1 MFRAALRSVL
11 AHKLRLGLTIVTVT
25 LGIAFVTGTNIFTDS
40 LRSSFDALVEQPRAD
55 VLVTPRT
62 ELDAADENPTAI
74 GEGLLTLPTEL
85 VEQLASLPEAD
96 DAYGQVQAQ
105 AAYVL
110 GADDKP
116 LGPQGPPARVISW
129 LDAPDITPLRIAQG
143 RAPQGPEEVALLSST
158 AELAG
163 VGIGDSVRITTP
175 LAGVRTA
182 TVTGIATRTLSGGL
196 GGTLV
201 ILDLPTAQ
209 AWFTGPR
216 TVTQISVQ
224 AAPGVSADDLAV
236 AVTASA
242 PSLTSVRTAA
252 QQQDQVT
259 ERIEEGFSF
268 LNTFLLAF
276 GLIALFVSTFLIF
289 NTFSMLIAQRTREL
303 ALVRAIGAT
312 RWQVFG
318 SVLAEAAVV
327 GALAGALGIAA
338 GVGVAQ
344 GLRRI
349 IEAIGGSLPSSDLVV
364 EPSTFLIAA
373 GVGIGVTMIAAGIPA
388 WRASVIPP
396 VAAMREDARLPSRSL
411 RGLTIAGLLLIVAAV
426 PCALMG
432 VANSEQDGTIAATWV
447 GLSALAGI
455 LGVVCLTPAVAGPLL
470 GLMARPFTR
479 RPVTNLALENA
490 RRNPRRTSATSSA
503 LAIGLALMTAVTV
516 IGLSARASVTEVV
529 DQTIGADFVVL
540 GQGFRPFEPEVF
552 EALRDAP
559 GTSVVTY
566 LRNIPIEVGDERFPM
581 TGVLT
586 EDLREVVDV
595 VVTSGSLDDL
605 GLGMALVD
613 DQTATQ
619 LGLKTGD
626 QLDATFVNGPGQV
639 RIVGTFEPVGFL
651 QGFLVSMPTLASI
664 GALERDTGVYIKAA
678 PGENL
683 DTLRAELST
692 RLQAFP
698 AVRLQDQADIKR
710 DINQQFDLLF
720 GFIFGLLALSILVA
734 FLGIVNT
741 LSLSVYERI
750 REIGLL
756 RAVGMVRR
764 QVRQMV
770 AREALA
776 IALIGSVVG
785 IALGLGYGAL
795 FQKVLEPQG
804 ITVLA
809 VPYGPL
815 ILFLVLGVLGGL
827 AASIWPA
834 IRAARLRILSAIATE

>member
-1 MFRAALRSVL
+1 MLRAALRSVL
-11 AHKLRLGLTIVTVT
+11 AHKLRLGLTILTVT

-62 ELDAADENPTAI
+62 ELDAADENATAI
-74 GEGLLTLPTEL
+74 SEGLLTLPATLVTEL
-85 VEQLASLPEAD
+85 AGLQQAQA
-96 DAYGQVQAQ
+96 AYGQVQAQ
-105 AAYVL
+105 GAYVL
-110 GADDKP
+110 GADNKP
-116 LGPQGPPARVISW
+116 LGPQGPPARMVSW
-129 LDAPDITPLRIAQG
+129 LDVPEVSPLRLAQG
-143 RAPQGPEEVALLSST
+143 RSPQGPQEIALLAST
-158 AELAG
+158 AELAE
-163 VGIGDSVRITTP
+163 VGIGDTVRITTP
-175 LAGVRTA
+175 LAGVRSA
-182 TVTGIATRTLSGGL
+182 TVTGIVTRTLSGGL

-201 ILDLPTAQ
+201 VLDLPTAQ
-209 AWFTGPR
+209 AWFTGPES
-216 TVTQISVQ
+216 VTQIAVQ
-224 AAPGVSADDLAV
+224 ASPGVSDDALAA
-236 AVTASA
+236 AVSA
-242 PSLTSVRTAA
+242 AAPTLTSVRTAG

-259 ERIEEGFSF
+259 QRIEEGFSF

-312 RWQVFG
+312 RSQVFG
-318 SVLAEAAVV
+318 SVLLEAGTV
-327 GALAGALGIAA
+327 GALAGALGIAG

-344 GLRRI
+344 VLRRI
-349 IEAIGGSLPSSDLVV
+349 IESIGGSLPASDLVI

-373 GVGIGVTMIAAGIPA
+373 GVGIGVTMLAAGIPA

-396 VAAMREDARLPSRSL
+396 VAAMRDDGRLPSRSL
-411 RGLTIAGLLLIVAAV
+411 RGLTILGLLLLVASV
-426 PCALMG
+426 PCALLG
-432 VANSEQDGTIAATWV
+432 VANSEQDGTTAATWV

-455 LGVVCLTPAVAGPLL
+455 VGVVCLTPAAAGPLL
-470 GLMARPFTR
+470 GFLARPFQR
-479 RPVTNLALENA
+479 RPVTQLALENA

-581 TGVLT
+581 TGVRT
-586 EDLREVVDV
+586 EDVREVVDV

-613 DQTATQ
+613 DQTASQ
-619 LGLKTGD
+619 LALRTGD
-626 QLDATFVNGPGQV
+626 VLDATFVNGPGQV

-651 QGFLVSMPTLASI
+651 QGFIVSMPTLASI

-683 DTLRAELST
+683 DTLRAELNSI
-692 RLQAFP
+692 LQAYP

-720 GFIFGLLALSILVA
+720 GFIFGMLALSILVA

-756 RAVGMVRR
+756 RAVGMARR

-770 AREALA
+770 AREALT
-776 IALIGSVVG
+776 IALIGSLVG

-804 ITVLA
+804 ITQLA
-809 VPYGPL
+809 VPVAPL
-815 ILFLVLGVLGGL
+815 ALFAVLGVLGGL
-827 AASIWPA
+827 AAAIWPA
-834 IRAARLRILSAIATE
+834 IRAARLRILTAIATQ